1 MPKSMQKLMTS
12 INHKHAWLM
21 AVDGA
26 LAGLEREIA
35 DLEQMAAQLRAD
47 LAAPLPVVPLPDDLI
62 RTPALSIPDGFDERP
77 APPTLADLP
86 LADEAPEGPA
96 CALVEAAHA
105 ADGEPAPTGLHH
117 KPASL
122 REAWLPSPVLSG
134 ARV

>member
-1 MPKSMQKLMTS
+1 MVDAHR
-12 INHKHAWLM
+12 NAWLM

-47 LAAPLPVVPLPDDLI
+47 LATPLPGVPLPGDLI
-62 RTPALSIPDGFDERP
+62 RTPALSIPDGFGERP
-77 APPTLADLP
+77 ALPADLP
-86 LADEAPEGPA
+86 LADEAPDDATG
-96 CALVEAAHA
+96 ALVEDAHA
-105 ADGEPAPTGLHH
+105 DDDEPVVADPHR

-134 ARV
+134 GRP

>member
-1 MPKSMQKLMTS
+1 MVDAHR
-12 INHKHAWLM
+12 NAWLM

-47 LAAPLPVVPLPDDLI
+47 LAAPLPGVPLPGDLI

-77 APPTLADLP
+77 ALSTLADLP
-86 LADEAPEGPA
+86 LADEAPDDAG
-96 CALVEAAHA
+96 ALVEDVHAH
-105 ADGEPAPTGLHH
+105 DGEPVVAGPNH

-134 ARV
+134 ARS